1 MIPRVLLRNV
11 QVGTSYYIGLTNL
24 VWRPFWIILV
34 LHLQHVGKFLIVSFW
49 FFVGEQ
55 ILLYPFNNDTFKLR
69 TKSDACLILLW
80 NDYQVLGKDIY
91 QTIFKRITDGQC
103 PQRFEWTL
111 WRVVHQSYVLFIQ
124 QLSVYCG
131 QKPSEPEFS
140 HHLPHAKPPLGELL
154 LSHLQVT
161 LTGIVHKNAHEN
173 RFLQSIKRSV
183 CVTLHNL
190 ALRTLSTLIN
200 YQSDNL
206 ILQFQGPLPE
216 LDSDV
221 LWKCHQCEAEKLKLG
236 KVSPILKMYSVFPTL
251 T

>member
-24 VWRPFWIILV
+24 VWRPFWVILV

-103 PQRFEWTL
+103 PQRFD
-111 WRVVHQSYVLFIQ
+111 WRLRRVFSKVMFCSFSNCQFTVDRNLQNQSSAIIFHMPNL
-124 QLSVYCG
+124 
-131 QKPSEPEFS
+131 
-140 HHLPHAKPPLGELL
+140 HW
-154 LSHLQVT
+154 
-161 LTGIVHKNAHEN
+161 EN
-173 RFLQSIKRSV
+173 
-183 CVTLHNL
+183 
-190 ALRTLSTLIN
+190 
-200 YQSDNL
+200 
-206 ILQFQGPLPE
+206 
-216 LDSDV
+216 
-221 LWKCHQCEAEKLKLG
+221 
-236 KVSPILKMYSVFPTL
+236 YSYPTYRWHWL
-251 T
+251 E